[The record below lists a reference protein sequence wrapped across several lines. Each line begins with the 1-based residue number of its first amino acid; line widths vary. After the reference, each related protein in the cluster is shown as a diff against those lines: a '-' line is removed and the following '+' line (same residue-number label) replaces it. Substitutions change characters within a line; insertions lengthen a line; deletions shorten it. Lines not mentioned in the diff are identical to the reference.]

1 MCILCYPIQC
11 PPKAVTYSTLLLVIY
26 FNIILHYNFCLESG
40 IKRMMKKFVN
50 KDGVKMQEDM
60 AWQVA
65 EMIVKGVTSVT
76 LASNDE
82 DYEGE

>member
-1 MCILCYPIQC
+1 M
-11 PPKAVTYSTLLLVIY
+11 
-26 FNIILHYNFCLESG
+26 
-40 IKRMMKKFVN
+40 RKFVN

-76 LASNDE
+76 MANNEE
-82 DYEGE
+82 DYGTE

>member
-1 MCILCYPIQC
+1 
-11 PPKAVTYSTLLLVIY
+11 
-26 FNIILHYNFCLESG
+26 
-40 IKRMMKKFVN
+40 MKKFVN

-76 LASNDE
+76 MANNDE

>member
-1 MCILCYPIQC
+1 
-11 PPKAVTYSTLLLVIY
+11 
-26 FNIILHYNFCLESG
+26 
-40 IKRMMKKFVN
+40 MMKKFVN

-76 LASNDE
+76 MANNDE

>member
-1 MCILCYPIQC
+1 
-11 PPKAVTYSTLLLVIY
+11 
-26 FNIILHYNFCLESG
+26 
-40 IKRMMKKFVN
+40 MMKKFVN

-76 LASNDE
+76 MATNDE
-82 DYEGE
+82 DYGAE

>member
-1 MCILCYPIQC
+1 M
-11 PPKAVTYSTLLLVIY
+11 
-26 FNIILHYNFCLESG
+26 
-40 IKRMMKKFVN
+40 RKFVN

-76 LASNDE
+76 MANNDE
-82 DYEGE
+82 DYGTE